1 MDQLTTG
8 GAADGHD
15 PAPGPTPA
23 PAPRPRAPRLPVP
36 GLPATGLPVPGPR
49 RRPRRLTAGDRVAL
63 VAPSGPIDPQRL
75 AAGTALLRSWG
86 LQVVPGDHLL
96 DRHPVHGYLAGTDAD
111 RAADFQ
117 RAWLDPGIAAVV
129 CARGGYGVQRMVDL
143 VDWEA
148 LRAAPPKILVGF
160 SDITVLHETVDLRLG
175 LPTLY
180 GPMGTAATFLDD
192 PATADHLRRTLFEPE
207 TTRVLTAATAEPLVP
222 GRAAGTTAGGCA
234 ALLATDR
241 GTPTARRS
249 FAGTILLL
257 EDVNELPYRLD
268 RTLTQLLRS
277 GAMDG
282 VAGIALG
289 SWEGCG
295 PPGPVREVM
304 LDRLAPLGVPVI
316 WELGFGHGPS
326 SLTVPLGVH
335 AVLDADAGTLTL
347 DEPVFGAAA
356 VGEAAA

>member
-1 MDQLTTG
+1 MDQLTTDES
-8 GAADGHD
+8 AHRRHPS
-15 PAPGPTPA
+15 PA
-23 PAPRPRAPRLPVP
+23 
-36 GLPATGLPVPGPR
+36 

-75 AAGTALLRSWG
+75 ADGTALLRSWG
-86 LQVVPGDHLL
+86 LEVAPGEHLL

-111 RAADFQ
+111 RAADFR
-117 RAWLDPGIAAVV
+117 RAWLDPGTAAVI

-143 VDWEA
+143 IDWDE
-148 LRAAPPKILVGF
+148 LRTAPPKILVGF
-160 SDITVLHETVDLRLG
+160 SDVTVLHEAVCLRLG

-180 GPMGTAATFLDD
+180 GPMGTAAAFLGD
-192 PATADHLRRTLFEPE
+192 PATAEHLRRTLFEPA
-207 TTRVLTAATAEPLVP
+207 TTRILTSATAEPLVP

-241 GTPTARRS
+241 GAPSARNS

-268 RTLTQLLRS
+268 RTLTQLLRT
-277 GAMDG
+277 GALDG

-295 PPGPVREVM
+295 PLDLVREVM

-316 WELGFGHGPS
+316 WELGFGHGPT
-326 SLTVPLGVH
+326 SLTVPLGVP

-347 DEPVFGAAA
+347 DEPVL
-356 VGEAAA
+356 GEPDA